1 MTNTEIHKF
10 IKKLVEPGTEGRFT
24 LLADKKYLREPQ
36 TIQKI
41 MKESISVTNNTCGH
55 RYKITLDEF
64 IQSSKVC
71 KTCFSTQASSP
82 SSKKIVIY
90 NSLHNTQAI

>member
-1 MTNTEIHKF
+1 MTNTEIHAF

-36 TIQKI
+36 TIQKL
-41 MKESISVTNNTCGH
+41 MKESIFVKNNTCWH
-55 RYKITLDEF
+55 RYNITLGEF

-71 KTCFSTQASSP
+71 KICLSTQTSST
-82 SSKKIVIY
+82 SSKKTVIY